1 MTLRV
6 VGAGVGRTGTLSLKG
21 ALETL
26 LGGPCYHMMEVFS
39 RPGDL
44 SLWTDAGAGEAVD
57 WTTALGDYTAT
68 TDFPACLFWRE
79 LSELYPD
86 AMVLL
91 STRADSQIWWESVSQ
106 TIFSPA
112 LEAMSADRPEWWTM
126 WQSVSKA
133 RFTDQTQDE
142 AAAKAAY
149 DRHNAE
155 VRASVPADRLIDW
168 QPGDG
173 WAPICE
179 GLGLSI
185 PDTPFPHVNTRA
197 EIRAMIT
204 EGVPFGADGSDS

>member
-26 LGGPCYHMMEVFS
+26 LGGNCYHMMEVFS
-39 RPGDL
+39 RPGDIA
-44 SLWTDAGAGEAVD
+44 LWRDAGAGEAVD
-57 WTTALGDYTAT
+57 WATSLGDYTAT

-91 STRADSQIWWESVSQ
+91 STRADSQIWWESASQ

-112 LEAMSADRPEWWTM
+112 LEVMSADRPDWWTM
-126 WQSVSKA
+126 WQTVSKS
-133 RFTDQTQDE
+133 RFTDQIKDE

-179 GLGLSI
+179 GLGLPI
-185 PDTPFPHVNTRA
+185 PETPFPHVNTRA
-197 EIRAMIT
+197 EIQAMIA
-204 EGVPFGADGSDS
+204 EGVPFGETSDT